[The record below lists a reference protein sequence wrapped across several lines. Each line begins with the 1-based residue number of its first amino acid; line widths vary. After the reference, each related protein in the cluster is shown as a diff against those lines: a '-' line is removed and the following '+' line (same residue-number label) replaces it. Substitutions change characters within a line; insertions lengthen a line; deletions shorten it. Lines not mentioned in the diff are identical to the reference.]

1 MTDNPRDNFLQQ
13 AEWCERLGSPFTALV
28 CRVLHERLTDQSAFG
43 ARLLNWPG
51 RADADAIALR
61 ACGALN
67 ALARAGQPA
76 LAPLY
81 PPHPP
86 PQPEQF
92 WRGVQSA
99 IVSEDAGLTRFL
111 DSAPQTNEVA
121 RSAVLLP
128 GYLEIARLTS
138 LPLAIREIGASAGLN
153 LWFDRYAYRYGA
165 WSWGD
170 AGAQVAIP
178 CEWRGEIPAASRAIA
193 VADRRGCDLNP
204 VDAGDAQARARMLA
218 YIWPDQ
224 RERVAR
230 AEAALDLAARE
241 QTRIEKIDAAAFVAR
256 ELDAGAPDRALT
268 LAHSIFWQYLP
279 DETKEQIRAAISQAA
294 AGATSASPLA
304 WLRME
309 AEAEEPRGAVLRLS
323 LWPHGPLD
331 EKLAVASFHGQWI
344 EWRGAQS

>member
-1 MTDNPRDNFLQQ
+1 MTDNPRDNFLRQ
-13 AEWCERLGSPFTALV
+13 AEWCESLGSPFTARV
-28 CRVLHERLTDQSAFG
+28 CRVLHENLTDRTAFG

-67 ALARAGQPA
+67 ALARAGNSA

-81 PPHPP
+81 PPHPL
-86 PQPEQF
+86 PEAGHF
-92 WRGVQSA
+92 WRGAQSA
-99 IVSEDAGLTRFL
+99 IATEDSSLTRFL

-128 GYLEIARLTS
+128 GYLEIARLTG

-165 WSWGD
+165 WSWGAPDD
-170 AGAQVAIP
+170 AVTIP
-178 CEWRGEIPAASRAIA
+178 CEWRGESLTASRAIA

-241 QTRIEKIDAAAFVAR
+241 QTRVEKIDAAAFVAR
-256 ELDAGAPDRALT
+256 ELSLGAPHRALT

-279 DETKEQIRAAISQAA
+279 DETKQQIRAAIGAA
-294 AGATSASPLA
+294 AAQASPASPLA

-309 AEAEEPRGAVLRLS
+309 AEPEEPRGATLRLS
-323 LWPHGPLD
+323 LWPKGPID
-331 EKLAVASFHGQWI
+331 AKLAVASFHGQWI
-344 EWRGAQS
+344 EWRAA